1 MISKNK
7 LLQRFAD
14 IKKSRPDLKVI
25 AHDAVI
31 DIIRSEPSE
40 KWTTKKNPEKSGV
53 YLVTL
58 ENGEVDTAAYSAVN
72 RRFNKSVIAWQHLPG
87 GYKG

>member
-14 IKKSRPDLKVI
+14 IKKTRPDIKVI
-25 AHDAVI
+25 AYDAVI
-31 DIIRSEPSE
+31 DIIRSEPNE
-40 KWTTKKNPEKSGV
+40 EWIIKKHPEKSGI

-72 RRFNKSVIAWQHLPG
+72 RRFNKDVIAWQHLPG
-87 GYKG
+87 GYKE